1 MCRSCVARDVS
12 AACGVCISGVLADE
26 LADEHDGADMFSHGV
41 AAVLAS

>member
-12 AACGVCISGVLADE
+12 AACGVCISCV

-41 AAVLAS
+41 AAGRGVAAKR